1 MNRRKPRPLR
11 RLRNAA
17 LVAAAVAALVAANGP
32 VVTEAAESAYTEW
45 QREQPD
51 YKARYGH
58 WETVSLPEELRA
70 QAVHAA
76 LLHTGKVLL
85 IAGSGNDA
93 EDFEAGSFR
102 TIVWD
107 PTTGATKEVPT
118 PEDLFCSGHAYLP
131 NGNLI
136 VAGGTREYEVLADD
150 VDRAAGI
157 LTVKNERA
165 DRGVTLPEGT
175 RFTAR
180 GRTYVSTAD
189 VTVPPTHTM
198 PDGSRMTGES
208 DVWIEA
214 EAEGEE
220 YEVVGGQQFQV
231 EDIDPDRRN
240 DVYGQGDTITLDKQN
255 YRGLD
260 ASYEFDVRTETY
272 RDTGRLTESRWYPT
286 LVGLDGGKVLAVS
299 GLDEHGKVLDGEN
312 EVYDPA
318 TRTWRDAPELFRY
331 FPTYPGLHRLADGQK
346 LFYSGANT
354 GYGPAEQG
362 RQPGIWDLA
371 DNSWQDVPGLEDPG
385 FNETAASF
393 LLAPAQEQKVAVVGG
408 GGVGDSEEST
418 ARFNVVDLDE
428 PDPRFQP
435 LPDYPS
441 PARYVNAVTLPD
453 DRTLLTGGSVG
464 YRGNGQ
470 SDLHLTVRFDPSTG
484 ELLAAAPNEVGRN
497 YHATAVLLPD
507 GRVMTMGSDPLF
519 SDEENT
525 IPGRFETRIEIYSPP
540 YLFAGDRPT
549 LTAAP
554 EEVTR
559 GSTFAVT
566 ADTGDVTAARLL
578 RPSAVTHQTDPEQR
592 SVALELT
599 ERPSPTCPDAGRT
612 GHEAAGHDAAD
623 HGAAGHAA
631 GSADCGGGE
640 TTYDLTLPGGEGLT
654 PSGWY
659 MLVVLDDDGVPS
671 PASWVHV
678 S

>member
-11 RLRNAA
+11 RARNAA
-17 LVAAAVAALVAANGP
+17 LVGVAVAALVAANGP
-32 VVTEAAESAYTEW
+32 VVTEVAETAYTDW
-45 QREQPD
+45 QRNRPE
-51 YKARYGH
+51 YKAQFGH
-58 WETVSLPEELRA
+58 WETVELPEEHRA

-93 EDFEAGSFR
+93 EDFAAGSFQ

-107 PTTGATKEVPT
+107 PATGDTTEVPT

-131 NGNLI
+131 NGNLVI
-136 VAGGTREYEVLADD
+136 AGGTREYEVLADD

-157 LTVKNERA
+157 LTVKNERH
-165 DRGVTLPEGT
+165 DRSVTLPAGT

-180 GRTYVSTAD
+180 GLTYVSEAD
-189 VTVPPTHTM
+189 VTVPPAHTM
-198 PDGSRMTGES
+198 SDGTRMAGEQ

-214 EAEGEE
+214 EGDGAG

-231 EDIDPDRRN
+231 LDIDRADRA
-240 DVYGQGDTITLDKQN
+240 DLYGQGDTITLEKQN

-260 ASYEFDVRTETY
+260 ASYEFDVATETY
-272 RDTGRLTESRWYPT
+272 RETGRLTESRWYPT
-286 LVGLDGGKVLAVS
+286 LVGLEGGKVLAVS

-318 TRTWRDAPELFRY
+318 TRRWSDAPELFRY
-331 FPTYPGLHRLADGQK
+331 FPTYPGLHRLADGR

-354 GYGPAEQG
+354 GYGPAEEG
-362 RQPGIWDLA
+362 RQPGIWDLT
-371 DNSWQDVPGLEDPG
+371 DNSWVDVPGLRDPG

-393 LLAPAQEQKVAVVGG
+393 LLAPAQDQKVAVVGG

-418 ARFNVVDLDE
+418 ARFDVVDLDE
-428 PDPRFQP
+428 ADPRFEP
-435 LPDYPS
+435 LVDYPS

-464 YRGNGQ
+464 YRGNGH
-470 SDLHLTVRFDPSTG
+470 SDLHLTTRFDPATG
-484 ELLAAAPNEVGRN
+484 ELLPAAPNQVGRN
-497 YHATAVLLPD
+497 YHATAILLPD

-519 SDEENT
+519 ADAENT
-525 IPGRFETRIEIYSPP
+525 LPGRFETRIEIYSPP
-540 YLFAGDRPT
+540 YLFAGDRPEIT
-549 LTAAP
+549 DAP

-559 GSTFAVT
+559 GGSFAVT
-566 ADTGDVTAARLL
+566 ADTGDVVAARLL

-592 SVALELT
+592 SVALEVSP
-599 ERPSPTCPDAGRT
+599 RPAV
-612 GHEAAGHDAAD
+612 HDAAMSRPGD
-623 HGAAGHAA
+623 V
-631 GSADCGGGE
+631 
-640 TTYDLTLPGGEGLT
+640 TYDLALPVEEGLT

-659 MLVVLDDDGVPS
+659 MLVVLDHDGVPS
-671 PASWVHV
+671 PARWVHV
-678 S
+678 A

>member
-1 MNRRKPRPLR
+1 MIRPKPKPSR

-17 LVAAAVAALVAANGP
+17 LVAATVTGLVAANGP
-32 VVTEAAESAYTEW
+32 VVSAVAQEAYHDFERS
-45 QREQPD
+45 RPD
-51 YKARYGH
+51 YQAQYGS
-58 WETVSLPEELRA
+58 WETIELPEEYRK

-85 IAGSGNDA
+85 VAGSGNDA
-93 EDFEAGSFR
+93 QDFEAGSFT

-107 PTTGATKEVPT
+107 PVTGDTKEVPT

-131 NGNLI
+131 NGNLVI
-136 VAGGTREYEVLADD
+136 AGGTREYEVLADD

-157 LTVKNERA
+157 LTVKNERH
-165 DRGVTLPEGT
+165 DRSVTLPAGT

-180 GRTYVSTAD
+180 GLTYVSEAD
-189 VTVPPTHTM
+189 VTVPPAHTM
-198 PDGSRMTGES
+198 SDGTRMAGEQ

-214 EAEGEE
+214 EGDGAG

-231 EDIDPDRRN
+231 LDIDRADRA
-240 DVYGQGDTITLDKQN
+240 DLYGQGDTITLEKQN

-260 ASYEFDVRTETY
+260 ASYEFDVATETY
-272 RDTGRLTESRWYPT
+272 RETGRLTESRWYPT

-318 TRTWRDAPELFRY
+318 TRRWSDAPELFRY
-331 FPTYPGLHRLADGQK
+331 FPTYPGLHRLADGR

-354 GYGPAEQG
+354 GYGPAEEG
-362 RQPGIWDLA
+362 RQPGIWDLT
-371 DNSWQDVPGLEDPG
+371 DNSWVDVPGLRDPG

-393 LLAPAQEQKVAVVGG
+393 LLAPAQDQKVAVVGG

-418 ARFNVVDLDE
+418 ARFDVVDLDE
-428 PDPRFQP
+428 ADPRFEP
-435 LPDYPS
+435 LVDYPS

-464 YRGNGQ
+464 YRGNGH
-470 SDLHLTVRFDPSTG
+470 SDLHLTTRFDPATG
-484 ELLAAAPNEVGRN
+484 ELLPAAPNQVGRN
-497 YHATAVLLPD
+497 YHATAILLPD

-519 SDEENT
+519 ADAENT
-525 IPGRFETRIEIYSPP
+525 LPGRFETRIEIYSPP
-540 YLFAGDRPT
+540 YLFAGDRPEIT
-549 LTAAP
+549 DAP

-559 GSTFAVT
+559 GGSFAVT
-566 ADTGDVTAARLL
+566 ADTGDVVAARLL

-592 SVALELT
+592 SGALEVSP
-599 ERPSPTCPDAGRT
+599 RPAV
-612 GHEAAGHDAAD
+612 HDAAMSRPGD
-623 HGAAGHAA
+623 V
-631 GSADCGGGE
+631 
-640 TTYDLTLPGGEGLT
+640 TYDLALPVEEGLT

-659 MLVVLDDDGVPS
+659 MLVVLDHDGVPS
-671 PASWVHV
+671 PARWVHV
-678 S
+678 A